1 VSALEPVQPMVPLD
15 RYQLLKDTVAQGL
28 TDAQFEL
35 FVAVANRTR
44 LSPFNHQIW
53 AILRGGRLVIQ
64 VGIDGLRLIAERSE
78 AYDGQDP
85 VEWCDDEGTWRD
97 VWLARTHPAAAR
109 TAVYK
114 RTGSARSRYPATV
127 TWEEFAP
134 DINKAEG
141 FMWRDK
147 PSFMMG
153 KVVEAHALR
162 KAFPADLSG
171 LYEPSE
177 MDRANNQISRRTG
190 LAEGGSNSMEKPA
203 HGHEPSDQAEGNEL
217 HTVRRD
223 EPAVAPDRIAHLKG
237 QVAALSLADQDSLR
251 AICKSL
257 KMPNIDSAAFTV
269 RDAALLQRLIDDPW
283 PDEDDEPGD
292 DPNWPNMTWPFTDDE

>member
-1 VSALEPVQPMVPLD
+1 MSALEPMVPLD
-15 RYQLLKDTVAQGL
+15 RYQLLRDTVAKGL
-28 TDAQFEL
+28 EPAEFEL

-44 LSPFNHQIW
+44 LDPFNHQIW
-53 AILRGGRLVIQ
+53 AIKRAGRLVIQ

-85 VEWCDDEGTWRD
+85 VEWCDDDGTWRD
-97 VWLARTHPAAAR
+97 VWLQRTHPAAAR

-114 RTGSARSRYPATV
+114 RTGSARSRYPATI

-141 FMWRDK
+141 FMWREK

-153 KVVEAHALR
+153 KVAEAHALR

-177 MDRANNQISRRTG
+177 MDRANNAISRRTG
-190 LAEGGSNSMEKPA
+190 LAEGGSNSTEKPA
-203 HGHEPSDQAEGNEL
+203 HGHEPSDQAEGNNEL

-223 EPAVAPDRIAHLKG
+223 EPAVVPERIAHLKL
-237 QVAALSLADQDSLR
+237 QVQALSLADQDSLR
-251 AICKSL
+251 TICKSL
-257 KMPNIDSAAFTV
+257 SMPNLHSAAFTL
-269 RDAALLQRLIDDPW
+269 RDAALLHRLIAELAV
-283 PDEDDEPGD
+283 DEDDEPGN
-292 DPNWPNMTWPFTDDE
+292 DPNWPDVTRPFTEEEE

>member
-1 VSALEPVQPMVPLD
+1 VSALEPMVPLD
-15 RYQLLKDTVAQGL
+15 RYQLLRDTVAKGL
-28 TDAQFEL
+28 EPAEFEL

-44 LSPFNHQIW
+44 LDPFNHQIW
-53 AILRGGRLVIQ
+53 AIKRAGRLVIQ
-64 VGIDGLRLIAERSE
+64 VGIDGLRLIAERSDHY
-78 AYDGQDP
+78 AGQDP
-85 VEWCDDEGTWRD
+85 VEWCDDDGAWRD

-109 TAVYK
+109 CSVYK
-114 RTGSARSRYPATV
+114 GHARARYPATV

-141 FMWRDK
+141 FMWK
-147 PSFMMG
+147 QMPSFMLG
-153 KVVEAHALR
+153 KVAEAHALR

-177 MDRANNQISRRTG
+177 MDRSNNQISRRTG

-223 EPAVAPDRIAHLKG
+223 EPPVSSGRIAQLQLQIDG
-237 QVAALSLADQDSLR
+237 LSLADQDSLR
-251 AICKSL
+251 TICKSL
-257 KMPNIDSAAFTV
+257 SMPNVHSAAFTL
-269 RDAALLQRLIDDPW
+269 RDAALLHRLIAELRV
-283 PDEDDEPGD
+283 DEEDEPGN
-292 DPNWPNMTWPFTDDE
+292 DPNWPDVTCPFTDDEP

>member
-1 VSALEPVQPMVPLD
+1 MSALEPVQPMVPLD

-97 VWLARTHPAAAR
+97 VWLQRTHPAAAR

-177 MDRANNQISRRTG
+177 MDRGNEISRRTG

-223 EPAVAPDRIAHLKG
+223 EPPVTSGRIAQLQLQIDG
-237 QVAALSLADQDSLR
+237 LSLADQDSLR
-251 AICKSL
+251 TICKSL
-257 KMPNIDSAAFTV
+257 SMPNLHSAAFSL
-269 RDAALLQRLIDDPW
+269 RDAALLHRLIAELRV
-283 PDEDDEPGD
+283 DEDDEPGN
-292 DPNWPNMTWPFTDDE
+292 DPNWPDVTRPPGDDE